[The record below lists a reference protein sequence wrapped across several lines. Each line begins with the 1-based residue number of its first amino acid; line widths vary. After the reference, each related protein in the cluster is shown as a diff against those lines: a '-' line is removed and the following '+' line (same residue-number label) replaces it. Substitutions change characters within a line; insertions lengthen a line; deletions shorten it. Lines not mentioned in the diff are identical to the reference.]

1 MSIASTRVV
10 DKPRPAPQT
19 SERSVPEPPPP
30 AAPERADVAASPAPA
45 EDASPD
51 EYKRTPPCADSST
64 SCMDSSARACP
75 PRETAATRPDACAF
89 LDVDDRAST
98 FFFVASGRPSVS
110 STELVSCAPRPL
122 TCVMTTTS
130 GMEHRSRSA
139 RMSPMENGS
148 SHCASSTS
156 RIQPGKEGCAGAA
169 CVARPRSRRSSMSA
183 IVLHRRAAPCVDT
196 KMDSSVFLRR
206 CRTARKRLLWSRR
219 CTPLR
224 WRVNATAPLRR
235 PMITARAI
243 FASAEE
249 SCCSES

>member
-19 SERSVPEPPPP
+19 STRSKPTPTPP
-30 AAPERADVAASPAPA
+30 AAPERAEASAEIVSPA
-45 EDASPD
+45 EELMSPE

-64 SCMDSSARACP
+64 SCMDSSARP
-75 PRETAATRPDACAF
+75 T
-89 LDVDDRAST
+89 DRAST
-98 FFFVASGRPSVS
+98 FVASGRVTRVS
-110 STELVSCAPRPL
+110 GTPELASCAPRPL

-139 RMSPMENGS
+139 LINPMEYGS
-148 SHCASSTS
+148 SHCASSTNK
-156 RIQPGKEGCAGAA
+156 IQPGREGCAGAA

-206 CRTARKRLLWSRR
+206 CRTARNLLLWSRR